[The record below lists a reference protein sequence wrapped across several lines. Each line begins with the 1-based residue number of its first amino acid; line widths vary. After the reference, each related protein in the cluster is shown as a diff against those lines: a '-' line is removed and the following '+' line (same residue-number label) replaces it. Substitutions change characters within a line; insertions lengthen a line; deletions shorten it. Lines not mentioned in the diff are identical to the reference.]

1 MNSVYLKKMLV
12 TQSCHSLFSTPWTV
26 THQAPLSMEF
36 SRQEYWNRLPFGS
49 PGDLPDSGMEPESP
63 ALKAD
68 SLPSEPPG
76 KPNSY
81 LVLCKVSI
89 ENCGHVKW
97 ALIIDPVKNIHA
109 ASTCLGSNSL

>member
-1 MNSVYLKKMLV
+1 MNSSYLKKMLV

-26 THQAPLSMEF
+26 THEAPLSLEF
-36 SRQEYWNRLPFGS
+36 SRQEYWNRLPFPS
-49 PGDLPDSGMEPESP
+49 PGDLPDSGMELESP
-63 ALKAD
+63 ELKAD

-89 ENCGHVKW
+89 ENCGPRQVDLDNRSCQKH
-97 ALIIDPVKNIHA
+97 P
-109 ASTCLGSNSL
+109 CC